1 MCSAS
6 SDKRSTMLYC
16 KILKYLVEIGLR
28 ATIDNEQLGATK
40 QLRKMH
46 DPIE

>member
-1 MCSAS
+1 MAVSFY
-6 SDKRSTMLYC
+6 STAPAFQ
-16 KILKYLVEIGLR
+16 IFSYLVEIGLR
-28 ATIDNEQLGATK
+28 ATIDNERLGATK